1 MICDN
6 IFTYF

>member
-6 IFTYF
+6 